1 LSNWYRKLEKYIY
14 DRWVRKLLIWARRTS
29 LPGLGGVPL
38 YYIVRF
44 FYRELMTEDV
54 ALRANAIAY
63 SFFIGIF
70 PSLLFLLALLPYMP
84 VEYNIFFI
92 LKDSMKGIL
101 PGTAEDWIFSLI
113 DDLNEPRGGLL
124 SIGALLALYFG
135 SNGMMMLIKGFEK
148 NYPQSYNKRNIFQ
161 KRLVAIKLT
170 LMMMALLIVSMVLI
184 VLGQQWLPY
193 LFDFL
198 QFNEFVR
205 IALDI
210 LRYLIV
216 LLLFYFFIS
225 FIYRYGPAFRVKS
238 GFFTPGAYLATILSI
253 LSSVAFSWY
262 VNNYGRY
269 NQLYG
274 AIGTLIVIMAWLQI
288 NASILLI
295 GYELNA
301 SIRVNKDLM
310 VERGKHRL

>member
-1 LSNWYRKLEKYIY
+1 MY
-14 DRWVRKLLIWARRTS
+14 DRWLKKLLIWARRTS
-29 LPGLGGVPL
+29 LPGFGGVPL
-38 YYIVRF
+38 YDIIRF
-44 FYRELMTEDV
+44 IYLEIMKEDV
-54 ALRANAIAY
+54 ALRANAIAF

-70 PSLLFLLALLPYMP
+70 PSLLFLLALLPYLP
-84 VEYNIFFI
+84 EDYNIFFI

-101 PGTAEDWIFSLI
+101 PGMAEDWIFQLI

-124 SIGALLALYFG
+124 SVGALLALYFG
-135 SNGMMMLIKGFEK
+135 SNGMLMLIKGFEK
-148 NYPQSYNKRNIFQ
+148 NYPQSYNKRNLFQ
-161 KRLVAIKLT
+161 KRFVAIKLT
-170 LMMMALLIVSMVLI
+170 LTMMLLLIVSMVLI

-193 LFDFL
+193 LFEFL
-198 QFNEFVR
+198 HLNQFAR
-205 IALDI
+205 ISLDL
-210 LRYLIV
+210 LRYMIV

-225 FIYRYGPAFRVKS
+225 FIYRYGPAFHKKS
-238 GFFTPGAYLATILSI
+238 GFFTPGAFLATVLSI

-301 SIRVNKDLM
+301 SIQVNKDILK
-310 VERGKHRL
+310 ERNGSAV